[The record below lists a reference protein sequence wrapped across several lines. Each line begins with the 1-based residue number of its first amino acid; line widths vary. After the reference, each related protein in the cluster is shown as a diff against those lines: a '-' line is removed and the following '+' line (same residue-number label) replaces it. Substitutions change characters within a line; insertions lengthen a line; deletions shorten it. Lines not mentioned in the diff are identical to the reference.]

1 MNSDRYQLKT
11 APSVEPLSTEEVK
24 IQSKVDLDIDDEYID
39 GLIVMGRQYVEAF
52 QNRALI
58 TQTWTAYF
66 DTFPTGASSYF
77 EIPLPPLQSVTS
89 LKYLDTDGVQ
99 QTMSAALYRVDNRI
113 EPGRIYL
120 EYQQSWPI
128 ARAVRNA
135 IEIEFVCG
143 YGDAPTSIPAG
154 TKHALMMLCA
164 AWYDRRTAV
173 VDQSSGNVTELP
185 RVISAEQLLAFERII
200 PLGRT

>member
-11 APSVEPLSTEEVK
+11 SPSVEPLSLEEVK
-24 IQSKVDLDIDDEYID
+24 IQAKVDLDLDDEYLD
-39 GLIVMGRQYVEAF
+39 GLITMSRQYVEAF

-66 DTFPTGASSYF
+66 DSFPTDGFF
-77 EIPLPPLQSVTS
+77 ELPLPPLQNVTS

-99 QTMSAALYRVDNRI
+99 QTMSSALYRVDNAL

-128 ARAVRNA
+128 SRAVRNA
-135 IEIEFVCG
+135 IEIEFICG
-143 YGDAPTSIPAG
+143 YGDTATTVPAG
-154 TKHALMMLCA
+154 TKHAMMMLCA

-185 RVISAEQLLAFERII
+185 RVISVEQLLAFERVI
-200 PLGRT
+200 PLGRI